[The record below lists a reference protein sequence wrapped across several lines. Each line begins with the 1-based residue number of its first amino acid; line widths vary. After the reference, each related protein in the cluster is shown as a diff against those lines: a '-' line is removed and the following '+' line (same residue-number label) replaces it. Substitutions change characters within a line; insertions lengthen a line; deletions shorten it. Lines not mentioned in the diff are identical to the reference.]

1 MLNKNQSKKRNSWK
15 YYVVIPALVAFVL
28 VFQVETIAK
37 EKQQIVQSSN
47 GEIKSLDVYKIKKTS
62 TDADLKEIKEKLKSI
77 HNVDFQASEIK
88 RNAQNQL
95 ISIKIDI
102 KNGKQTA
109 QSIQTSGN
117 EAIKDFGILVTTDE
131 NGIKKIGIQ
140 TTSEQT
146 NSSAKTAKQPKVAI
160 SNELKNKTETNAD
173 THSSTSTKT
182 NNNISTNIST
192 FVTTNTNSN
201 ASTKV
206 VTTNNGSNVT
216 VYSSTNKTP
225 LESQLIIIDGE
236 EMPAGFD
243 IEDID
248 NGKVKSVS
256 VYNGTNALAKY
267 GDKGANGVIEIE
279 TRK

>member
-37 EKQQIVQSSN
+37 EKQQIVQSGN
-47 GEIKSLDVYKIKKTS
+47 GEIKSMDVYKIKKTS

-146 NSSAKTAKQPKVAI
+146 NSSTKTTKQPKVAI

-225 LESQLIIIDGE
+225 LGSQLIIIDGE

-256 VYNGTNALAKY
+256 VYNGTKALAKY